1 MLYNKLIEKT
11 NNILLKY
18 YPVKISFDKI
28 NTLSHFQIISND
40 YKRFLTINMNI
51 DGVILNEEYKNYQ
64 IVKVITTK
72 IFDWEKYILLYVS
85 LLNKSFN
92 PSINQTKF
100 IYYLHS
106 YNYIDILNITKLVI
120 KNKETGKTI
129 EYKVEYTDTD
139 KKNYYL
145 PWNNIIQKD
154 IIKKDNHFY
163 LESFSVDNNYKNLKI
178 EMDRLIKNRDKYKT
192 IHFHLNNNGG
202 GDIVPAHI
210 IIRCLVGRRERW
222 MKNIK
227 KILENKQVLEW
238 DCWEEENKNSPNYD
252 DFKKLNLDNLPNY
265 DSKYNGKIYLHMN
278 TQNGSATWFF
288 ITYLIYAFS
297 NKINRYSEKC
307 YGQNIK
313 YGTIESDNLILF
325 GHSDTTSGDG
335 NNISIKFNNIVIKC
349 PTEQF
354 ISCSIKKYDWNR
366 FWRET

>member
-1 MLYNKLIEKT
+1 MLYKKLIEKT
-11 NNILLKY
+11 NHILSKY

-28 NTLSHFQIISND
+28 NTLSHFQIVSND
-40 YKRFLTINMNI
+40 YKRFLTINIDI
-51 DGVILNEEYKNYQ
+51 DGVILNGEYKNYQ

-100 IYYLHS
+100 IYHLHS
-106 YNYIDILNITKLVI
+106 YNYIDILNIKKLVI
-120 KNKETGKTI
+120 KNEKTGEII
-129 EYKVEYTDTD
+129 EYKVEYTDKTS
-139 KKNYYL
+139 YYL
-145 PWNNIIQKD
+145 PFQKD

-163 LESFSVDNNYKNLKI
+163 LESFSVNDNYKNLKI

-192 IHFHLNNNGG
+192 IHFHLNNNTG

-210 IIRCLVGRRERW
+210 IIRCLVGRKERW

-238 DCWEEENKNSPNYD
+238 NCWEEENENSPNND
-252 DFKKLNLDNLPNY
+252 VVRKFNLDNLPNY
-265 DSKYNGKIYLHMN
+265 ESKYNGKIYLHMN
-278 TQNGSATWFF
+278 TKNGSAAWFF
-288 ITYLIYAFS
+288 ITYLIYAFA
-297 NKINRYSEKC
+297 NKIHRYSKKC

-313 YGTIESDNLILF
+313 YGTIESDNLILL
-325 GHSDTTSGDG
+325 GHSDTSSGDG
-335 NNISIKFNNIVIKC
+335 NDVSIKFNNIEIKC

-354 ISCSIKKYDWNR
+354 LSCSIKKYDWNR
-366 FWRET
+366 FWIET

>member
-1 MLYNKLIEKT
+1 MLYNKLVEKT

-51 DGVILNEEYKNYQ
+51 DGVILNGEYKNYQ

-72 IFDWEKYILLYVS
+72 VLDWKKYILLYVS

-106 YNYIDILNITKLVI
+106 YNYIDILNIKKLVI

-145 PWNNIIQKD
+145 PWNNYIQKD

-163 LESFSVDNNYKNLKI
+163 LESFSVDDNYKNLKI

-192 IHFHLNNNGG
+192 IHFHLNNNTG

-210 IIRCLVGRRERW
+210 IIRCLVGRKERW

-238 DCWEEENKNSPNYD
+238 NCWEEENENSPNND
-252 DFKKLNLDNLPNY
+252 VVRKFNLDNLPNY
-265 DSKYNGKIYLHMN
+265 ESKYNGKIYLHMN
-278 TQNGSATWFF
+278 TKNGSATWFF
-288 ITYLIYAFS
+288 ITYLIYSFA
-297 NKINRYSEKC
+297 NKIKRYSKKC

-313 YGTIESDNLILF
+313 YGTIESDNLILL
-325 GHSDTTSGDG
+325 GHSDTSSGDG
-335 NNISIKFNNIVIKC
+335 NDVSIKFNNIEIKC

-354 ISCSIKKYDWNR
+354 VSCSIKKYDWNR

>member
-1 MLYNKLIEKT
+1 MDNTNILVEKT
-11 NNILLKY
+11 NHILLKY

-28 NTLSHFQIISND
+28 NTLSHFQIISNN
-40 YKRFLTINMNI
+40 YELFLTINIDI
-51 DGVILNEEYKNYQ
+51 DGVILNGEYKNYQ
-64 IVKVITTK
+64 IMKVITTK
-72 IFDWEKYILLYVS
+72 IFNWKKYILLYVS

-100 IYYLHS
+100 IYHLHS
-106 YNYIDILNITKLVI
+106 YNYIDILNIKKLVI
-120 KNKETGKTI
+120 KNKETGKPI
-129 EYKVEYTDTD
+129 EYKVEYTD
-139 KKNYYL
+139 KRSYKL
-145 PWNNIIQKD
+145 PFQKD

-163 LESFSVDNNYKNLKI
+163 LESFSVDDNYKNLKI

-192 IHFHLNNNGG
+192 IHFHLNNNTG

-210 IIRCLVGRRERW
+210 IIRCLVGRKERW

-238 DCWEEENKNSPNYD
+238 NCWEEENENSPNND
-252 DFKKLNLDNLPNY
+252 VVRKLNLDNLPNY
-265 DSKYNGKIYLHMN
+265 ESKYNGKIYLHMN
-278 TQNGSATWFF
+278 TKNGSAAWFF

-297 NKINRYSEKC
+297 NKIHRYSKKC

-313 YGTIESDNLILF
+313 YGTIESDKLILL

-335 NNISIKFNNIVIKC
+335 NNVSIKFNNIEIKC